1 MPLPQPPLQLA
12 TMHSPRRF
20 IPLLLAWFACV
31 GLLAVRPSALAQSPA
46 EARYDFPFGAATY
59 EKTCASCHGPDGR
72 GNPKVRPPLAESAL
86 LAGDPDPLIKLF
98 LVKPN
103 LGSSSNSSNYTK
115 HMRAAAGLSDIAIAQ
130 TLSYVR
136 AAFTKTTGPFTPQQ
150 IAALRPTTGG
160 SEQMAPVFIDGTEDK
175 RAKAHYP
182 APKAGLINLGF
193 GYPRPGD
200 FNFYKLGRYVVTA
213 ARVSQSVDRVAF
225 SVNVIDGDDLRAAPT
240 ATLDGALRAIP
251 GFNLSRRSDSFS
263 AHPTAQGVSLR
274 GLGPSDASRSLVLL
288 DGVPLN
294 DPFGGWVLWSQ
305 LPRESL
311 AGAEV
316 VRGGGATAWG
326 NAALGGVIQLLTT
339 PVTGNRTR
347 LAASVA
353 SFTTRSAEFG
363 VTHYAGKG
371 KGTVQLLGGV
381 FSTEGFPLVAP
392 ERRGAID
399 MPAGSNHSWL
409 NARWRTL
416 LAANLQVTVTVRTFE
431 ENRHNGTP
439 YQRNGSRSNFASL
452 HVEGSFTKTFSWSST
467 AYVQSGGF
475 SSTFSSVNATR
486 TAETPAGDQFAVPST
501 ATGAAWTG
509 AWKHANGAR
518 TIFGT
523 DARAVRGE
531 TRENYTYTDGNFTRQ
546 RFAGGKQSFAGLYV
560 LHEQPLG
567 KTVTATLGARV
578 DDWRES
584 DGHRRESDRATGVL
598 SRDDHYPELDG
609 LEFSPSAG
617 LVWKARPDLRL
628 RAAAQQAF
636 RRPTLNELYRPFRA
650 GSTVT
655 EANPALSTERV
666 TSAELGADWT
676 HGALTLGTVVFW
688 NELRDAVG
696 NVTLAPGPGTFPIV
710 GTLAADGIG
719 RQRLNLDRTRV
730 RGLELSATWRAT
742 DRVRFA
748 AEALLDDASVRR
760 ASIAPALA
768 GKRLAQVPRHSA
780 TLGITWRVPGGLTL
794 TPRVRWIGAQFEDD
808 ENTLRLG
815 EVVVADLGLNYPL
828 GRGLDFFLNVENLGD
843 ARVETGRSG
852 DGVVNTGTPRLLLGG
867 LRGSW

>member
-1 MPLPQPPLQLA
+1 MNFPHRSAALTL
-12 TMHSPRRF
+12 TR
-20 IPLLLAWFACV
+20 FACWI
-31 GLLAVRPSALAQSPA
+31 LLTLPVLVSAQSPSS
-46 EARYDFPFGAATY
+46 ARYDFPFGANTY
-59 EKTCASCHGPDGR
+59 QQACASCHGADGR
-72 GNPKVRPPLAESAL
+72 GKLKVQPPLTESAL
-86 LAGDPDPLIKLF
+86 LAGDPVTLIKL
-98 LVKPN
+98 LLLKPDPTIQPT
-103 LGSSSNSSNYTK
+103 YTK

-130 TLSYVR
+130 TLSYGR
-136 AAFTKTTGPFTPQQ
+136 AAFTSSKDAITPQQ
-150 IAALRPTTGG
+150 VAALRPASDG
-160 SEQMAPVFIDGTEDK
+160 SEQLAPVFIDGAEDK
-175 RAKAHYP
+175 RAKANYP
-182 APKAGLINLGF
+182 APKAGLIKFGF
-193 GYPRPGD
+193 GFPPPGD
-200 FNFYKLGRYVVTA
+200 SDPRYKLGRYVVTA
-213 ARVSQSVDRVAF
+213 ARTRQSVDRVAF
-225 SVNVIDGDDLRAAPT
+225 STRLIDGDDLRTAPT

-251 GFNLSRRSDSFS
+251 GFSLFRRSDSFS
-263 AHPTAQGVSLR
+263 ANPTAQGVSLR
-274 GLGPSDASRSLVLL
+274 GLGPSGASRSLVLL

-339 PVTGNRTR
+339 PVADNSTHLTG
-347 LAASVA
+347 SVG

-363 VTHYAGKG
+363 VTHTAGKG
-371 KGTVQLLGGV
+371 AVQLLGGV
-381 FSTEGFPLVAP
+381 FSTEGFSLVAP
-392 ERRGAID
+392 ERRGPID
-399 MPAGSNHSWL
+399 VPAGSNHSWL
-409 NARWRTL
+409 NARWRTPL
-416 LAANLQVTVTVRTFE
+416 GANLEATVTVRTFK
-431 ENRHNGTP
+431 ENRQNGTP
-439 YQRNGSRSNFASL
+439 YQRNASGSNFASL
-452 HVEGSFTKTFSWSST
+452 VITGQPAKTFSWSGT
-467 AYVQSGGF
+467 VYAQAGGF

-486 TAETPAGDQFAVPST
+486 TAETPASDQFAVPST

-509 AWKHANGAR
+509 AWTHASGAR
-518 TIFGT
+518 TSFGT
-523 DARAVRGE
+523 DARTVRGE
-531 TRENYTYTDGNFTRQ
+531 TRENYTYTNGAFTRQ
-546 RFAGGKQSFAGLYV
+546 RFAGGNQAFAGLYV
-560 LHEQPLG
+560 LQEQPLG
-567 KTVTATLGARV
+567 KTVTATLGARL
-578 DDWRES
+578 DHWRES

-655 EANPALSTERV
+655 EANPALNTERV

-676 HGALTLGTVVFW
+676 HGAVTLGTAVFW

-696 NVTLAPGPGTFPIV
+696 NVTLARGPGTFPIV
-710 GTLAADGIG
+710 GTLAAGGIG

-730 RGLELSATWRAT
+730 RGVEFSANWRAN
-742 DRVRFA
+742 DSLRFN
-748 AEALLDDASVRR
+748 AEALLDDATVRR
-760 ASIAPALA
+760 ASVAPALA
-768 GKRLAQVPRHSA
+768 GKRVAQVPKHSA
-780 TLGITWRVPGGLTL
+780 TLGATWRAPGGITL
-794 TPRVRWIGAQFEDD
+794 APRIRWIGAQFEDD

-815 EVVVADLGLNYPL
+815 EVVVVDLGLSYAL
-828 GRGLDFFLNVENLGD
+828 GRGFEIFFNVENLGD